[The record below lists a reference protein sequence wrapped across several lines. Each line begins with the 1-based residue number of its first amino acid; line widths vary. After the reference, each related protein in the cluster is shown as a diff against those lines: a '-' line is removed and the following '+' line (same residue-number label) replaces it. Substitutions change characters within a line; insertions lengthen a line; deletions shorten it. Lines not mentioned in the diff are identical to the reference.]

1 MSPVQGKRMIRGFAV
16 AALLAAL
23 AIAPPTT
30 AQTGPDMPLADLTDD
45 FDRVWNET
53 AQLPDATRAT
63 AFKAAFAKVLPGF
76 YDEQRFGIAAAQY
89 DARLLQKLK
98 EYPDRRAGIARVA
111 GSLESLFTPAR
122 TKFEAEF
129 GPMVGYPPIYLVNSL
144 GEFDGGTR
152 DLPEGVRLLF
162 GADVIDQIYK
172 TTPIQPF
179 FHHEL
184 FHIVHNRTF
193 PDCPQLW
200 CNLWSEGLAVYV
212 SARLN
217 PDADDAALLL
227 TIPVPLRAAVE
238 DHRQEAVCAVRA
250 RLDSTERRD
259 YAPLFNGGVKPISPN
274 LPPRFA
280 YYVGYRIAED
290 VGHGRTLK
298 ELAALGQ
305 AQVRPLIEQSLAK
318 MARCPL
324 PVSSTV
330 VERG

>member
-1 MSPVQGKRMIRGFAV
+1 MGTAF
-16 AALLAAL
+16 AL
-23 AIAPPTT
+23 AVVMASPAM
-30 AQTGPDMPLADLTDD
+30 AQTKPDMPLVDLTDD
-45 FDRVWNET
+45 FARVWDET
-53 AQLPDATRAT
+53 AQLPDAERAS
-63 AFKAAFAKVLPGF
+63 AFKAAFGKILPGF
-76 YDEQRFGIAAAQY
+76 YDEKRFGISRAQY

-98 EYPDRRAGIARVA
+98 EYPGKRAGIAGVA
-111 GSLESLFTPAR
+111 SSLESLFTPAR
-122 TKFEAEF
+122 RNFEAQF
-129 GPMVGYPPIYLVNSL
+129 GPMTGYPPIYLVNSL

-212 SARLN
+212 AARLN
-217 PDADDAALLL
+217 PGADDAALLL
-227 TIPVPLRAAVE
+227 TVPVPLRAAVE
-238 DHRQEAVCAVRA
+238 EHKQEAVCAVRS

-259 YAPLFNGGVKPISPN
+259 YAPLFNGGVRPINPN

-280 YYVGYRIAED
+280 YYVGYRVAED
-290 VGHGRTLK
+290 IGRRRSLK
-298 ELAALGQ
+298 ELAALSQ
-305 AQVRPLIEQSLAK
+305 AEVKPLIEQSLAT
-318 MARCPL
+318 MADCPAA
-324 PVSSTV
+324 PQSPT